1 MKKWRLE
8 TTIKTGC
15 IPKIHKSR
23 NKINLYKM
31 KNNTIELNKNE
42 EILITGNAVLVN
54 GYIPDNPFFDGRET
68 GVDGRY
74 CITNQRIYFR
84 SKKNLITR
92 DLFKEEFSISLKDI
106 VKVEEKN
113 LFIFLPFF
121 LELKLNDDSK
131 VKLSFGF
138 GRKKPLDVLQTL
150 KLI

>member
-1 MKKWRLE
+1 
-8 TTIKTGC
+8 
-15 IPKIHKSR
+15 
-23 NKINLYKM
+23 M

-42 EILITGNAVLVN
+42 NILITGNTVLIN
-54 GYIPDNPFFDGRET
+54 GYIPDNPFFEGRET

-84 SKKNLITR
+84 SKKNWITR
-92 DLFKEEFSISLKDI
+92 DLFKEEFSIPLKDI
-106 VKVEEKN
+106 VKVQEKN

-121 LELKLNDDSK
+121 LEFKLKDNSK

-138 GRKKPLDVLQTL
+138 GRKKPLDVLKTL